1 MDREGSQMD
10 LDAFAAAASGILA
23 AFGITVLC
31 LWLRKKLKKI

>member
-1 MDREGSQMD
+1 MG
-10 LDAFAAAASGILA
+10 LDAFAAAASSILA